1 MPPARHIRFAAAII
15 GFAALGGG
23 CRDVVQ
29 PDVDPR
35 VVAGTYVL
43 ESVSGRYAPIS
54 GGFVLTLDARAER
67 RVRYSA
73 LDTAQEYVIFGT
85 FALHSSNTIDLA
97 LLEKCGT
104 SDCLWNVHGTR
115 TDERFTIQ
123 YPDPA
128 DGPPIIET
136 YRRQ

>member
-1 MPPARHIRFAAAII
+1 MRPTRHIGFAAAII
-15 GFAALGGG
+15 SFAVLVIG
-23 CRDVVQ
+23 CRDAVQ
-29 PDVDPR
+29 PDVDPSA
-35 VVAGTYVL
+35 VAGTYVL

-54 GGFVLTLDARAER
+54 GGFVLTLDAQAER

-104 SDCLWNVHGTR
+104 FYCLWNVHGTR

-123 YPDPA
+123 
-128 DGPPIIET
+128 
-136 YRRQ
+136 